1 MKLTPDSLGGHLA
14 RELAPAYLLC
24 GDEPLLVGEAA
35 DAVRARA
42 RAAGFTDRV
51 VHFIERGSSWDDVRA
66 AAGSLSLFASRR
78 LVELR
83 LPTGKPGAAG
93 SAAIVELL
101 ERRDPDTLLLI
112 LSGRLDRDAQGATWV
127 RAVDAHGVV
136 LTAWPI
142 GRDKL
147 PAWLEA
153 RARRAGLQFEPEAL
167 ALLADRTEG
176 NLLAARQEIDRLALT
191 VRHGRVGIG
200 ELAGSVGDS
209 ARFDVF
215 TLGAAARAGQAARAL
230 RIVAGLRAEGVE
242 APLVLWSLLREARQL
257 LQGGGRF
264 SRRDAPRLIGRARR
278 ADRAIKGRLQADA
291 WDELAL
297 FAAELCGH
305 NPLPGQY
312 RCNP

>member
-1 MKLTPDSLGGHLA
+1 MKLSPDALGGHLA
-14 RELAPAYLLC
+14 RGLAPAYLLC

-51 VHFIERGSSWDDVRA
+51 VHFIERGSSWADVRA
-66 AAGSLSLFASRR
+66 EADSLSLFASRR
-78 LVELR
+78 ILELR
-83 LPTGKPGAAG
+83 MPTGKPGASG
-93 SAAIVELL
+93 SATIVDLV
-101 ERRDPDTLLLI
+101 ERQDPDTLLLI
-112 LSGRLDRDAQGATWV
+112 LTERLDRDAQGASWV
-127 RAVDAHGVV
+127 RAIDAHGVV

-153 RARRAGLQFEPEAL
+153 RARRAGLQLEPEAL

-176 NLLAARQEIDRLALT
+176 NLLAARQEIDRLALGT
-191 VRHGRVGIG
+191 RHGRVGVA
-200 ELAGSVGDS
+200 ELTASVGDS

-215 TLGAAARAGQAARAL
+215 ALGAAARAGNAARTL

-257 LQGGGRF
+257 LRDGGRF
-264 SRRDAPRLIGRARR
+264 TRRDAPRLIGRARR
-278 ADRAIKGRLQADA
+278 VDRAIKGRLQSDA

-297 FAAELCGH
+297 LAAELCGRT
-305 NPLPGQY
+305 PLTGSY
-312 RCNP
+312 